1 MRVEQS
7 RDRQVRG
14 GILGC
19 KTSSGQEWRGGPE
32 KGEGDK
38 GALIFIK
45 LLTFSKPDSKS
56 QQIFNPSNV
65 SKQQSYI
72 KHISICKT
80 AKTELYRSV

>member
-1 MRVEQS
+1 VEQS
-7 RDRQVRG
+7 RDRQVRA

-56 QQIFNPSNV
+56 QQIFNPPPNV

-72 KHISICKT
+72 KHIPICKT
-80 AKTELYRSV
+80 AKIELYRSV